1 MAGLPPFGESE
12 FWGNLCRTVGAHLCV
27 RPDDAAAVARQRADT
42 QVGPYPL
49 EWARGSREEILDWE
63 RGEMFYIG
71 FCMGARLMQEI
82 MECPEFH

>member
-1 MAGLPPFGESE
+1 MGRGTRPLP
-12 FWGNLCRTVGAHLCV
+12 VGMGG
-27 RPDDAAAVARQRADT
+27 AAAGED
-42 QVGPYPL
+42 
-49 EWARGSREEILDWE
+49 ILDWE

>member
-1 MAGLPPFGESE
+1 MQNGRGAPMCAPGRRCGGCPAAGRHTGRPLP
-12 FWGNLCRTVGAHLCV
+12 VGMGG
-27 RPDDAAAVARQRADT
+27 AAAGED
-42 QVGPYPL
+42 
-49 EWARGSREEILDWE
+49 ILDWE

>member
-1 MAGLPPFGESE
+1 MCARTTLRRLPGS
-12 FWGNLCRTVGAHLCV
+12 
-27 RPDDAAAVARQRADT
+27 
-42 QVGPYPL
+42 GPTHRSAPTR
-49 EWARGSREEILDWE
+49 WNGRGGREEILDWE